1 MGGRCWCSRPNPTSV
16 HIIYVRTPELN
27 QVFTVEGAILA
38 AENREGMNSK
48 RGRREEEGSEEVP
61 ITCHGHKTL
70 PSHAAKILRQLLTF
84 VKVRIARFCVDASG
98 RTADSLV
105 VGTWK
110 T

>member
-1 MGGRCWCSRPNPTSV
+1 MKKCQSLMSRPQNLAV
-16 HIIYVRTPELN
+16 HAV
-27 QVFTVEGAILA
+27 
-38 AENREGMNSK
+38 
-48 RGRREEEGSEEVP
+48 
-61 ITCHGHKTL
+61 
-70 PSHAAKILRQLLTF
+70 KILHRLLAF